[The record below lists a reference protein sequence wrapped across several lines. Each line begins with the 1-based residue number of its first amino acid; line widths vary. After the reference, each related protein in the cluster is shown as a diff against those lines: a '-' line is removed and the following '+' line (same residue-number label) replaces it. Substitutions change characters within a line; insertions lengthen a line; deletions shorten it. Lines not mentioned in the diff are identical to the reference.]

1 MKTINQILVE
11 ILKLKEENEILK
23 NENKV
28 LRNKLNIHMNNELDL
43 MLKLK
48 GFKDYIKAYA
58 FKRFFQ
64 DKYPLTSHSNS
75 NTKNASNQSISHF
88 IHNIRV

>member
-23 NENKV
+23 NENKGLRNENKGLRNENKV
-28 LRNKLNIHMNNELDL
+28 LRNELNVHMNNELDL

-48 GFKDYIKAYA
+48 GFKDYIKALEN
-58 FKRFFQ
+58 KI
-64 DKYPLTSHSNS
+64 LS
-75 NTKNASNQSISHF
+75 
-88 IHNIRV
+88 

>member
-1 MKTINQILVE
+1 MNTINEILVE

-28 LRNKLNIHMNNELDL
+28 LRNKLNVHMNNELDL

-48 GFKDYIKAYA
+48 GFKDYIKALE
-58 FKRFFQ
+58 
-64 DKYPLTSHSNS
+64 DKILS
-75 NTKNASNQSISHF
+75 
-88 IHNIRV
+88 

>member
-1 MKTINQILVE
+1 MAYVSSMSVNFGGIKMRTINQILVE

-23 NENKV
+23 NENKA

-48 GFKDYIKAYA
+48 GFKDYIKALEN
-58 FKRFFQ
+58 KILQ
-64 DKYPLTSHSNS
+64 
-75 NTKNASNQSISHF
+75 
-88 IHNIRV
+88 

>member
-28 LRNKLNIHMNNELDL
+28 LRNKLNIHMNN
-43 MLKLK
+43 
-48 GFKDYIKAYA
+48 YY
-58 FKRFFQ
+58 
-64 DKYPLTSHSNS
+64 H
-75 NTKNASNQSISHF
+75 
-88 IHNIRV
+88 

>member
-23 NENKV
+23 NENKA

-43 MLKLK
+43 MLKSK
-48 GFKDYIKAYA
+48 GFKDYIKALEN
-58 FKRFFQ
+58 KILQ
-64 DKYPLTSHSNS
+64 
-75 NTKNASNQSISHF
+75 
-88 IHNIRV
+88 

>member
-1 MKTINQILVE
+1 MAYVSSMSVNFGGIKMRTINQILVE

-23 NENKV
+23 NENKA

-48 GFKDYIKAYA
+48 GFKDYIKALEN
-58 FKRFFQ
+58 KI
-64 DKYPLTSHSNS
+64 LS
-75 NTKNASNQSISHF
+75 
-88 IHNIRV
+88 

>member
-1 MKTINQILVE
+1 MPVFWSVLGGNFLVNTINEILVE
-11 ILKLKEENEILK
+11 ILKLKKENEILK

-48 GFKDYIKAYA
+48 GFKDYIKALEN
-58 FKRFFQ
+58 KI
-64 DKYPLTSHSNS
+64 LS
-75 NTKNASNQSISHF
+75 
-88 IHNIRV
+88 

>member
-28 LRNKLNIHMNNELDL
+28 LRNELNDSYE
-43 MLKLK
+43 
-48 GFKDYIKAYA
+48 
-58 FKRFFQ
+58 
-64 DKYPLTSHSNS
+64 
-75 NTKNASNQSISHF
+75 
-88 IHNIRV
+88 

>member
-1 MKTINQILVE
+1 MAYVSSMSVNFGGVKMRTINQILVE
-11 ILKLKEENEILK
+11 ILKLKQENENLK

-48 GFKDYIKAYA
+48 GFKDYIKALEN
-58 FKRFFQ
+58 KILQ
-64 DKYPLTSHSNS
+64 
-75 NTKNASNQSISHF
+75 
-88 IHNIRV
+88 

>member
-1 MKTINQILVE
+1 MPVFWSVLRGYFLMNTINEILVE

-28 LRNKLNIHMNNELDL
+28 LRNELNIHMNNELDL

-48 GFKDYIKAYA
+48 GFKDYIKALEN
-58 FKRFFQ
+58 KILQ
-64 DKYPLTSHSNS
+64 
-75 NTKNASNQSISHF
+75 
-88 IHNIRV
+88 

>member
-28 LRNKLNIHMNNELDL
+28 LRNELNIHMNNELDL

-48 GFKDYIKAYA
+48 GFKDYIKTLEN
-58 FKRFFQ
+58 KILQ
-64 DKYPLTSHSNS
+64 
-75 NTKNASNQSISHF
+75 
-88 IHNIRV
+88 

>member
-11 ILKLKEENEILK
+11 VLKLKEENEILK

-28 LRNKLNIHMNNELDL
+28 LRNKLNVHINNELDL

-48 GFKDYIKAYA
+48 GVKDYIKALEN
-58 FKRFFQ
+58 KI
-64 DKYPLTSHSNS
+64 LS
-75 NTKNASNQSISHF
+75 
-88 IHNIRV
+88 

>member
-23 NENKV
+23 NENKGLRNENKV
-28 LRNKLNIHMNNELDL
+28 LRNKLNTHISNELDL

-48 GFKDYIKAYA
+48 GFKDYIKALEN
-58 FKRFFQ
+58 KI
-64 DKYPLTSHSNS
+64 LS
-75 NTKNASNQSISHF
+75 
-88 IHNIRV
+88 

>member
-28 LRNKLNIHMNNELDL
+28 LRNELNIHMNNELDL

-48 GFKDYIKAYA
+48 GFKDYIKTLEN
-58 FKRFFQ
+58 KI
-64 DKYPLTSHSNS
+64 LS
-75 NTKNASNQSISHF
+75 
-88 IHNIRV
+88 

>member
-1 MKTINQILVE
+1 MRTINQILVE
-11 ILKLKEENEILK
+11 ILKLKQENENLK

-48 GFKDYIKAYA
+48 GFKDYIKALE
-58 FKRFFQ
+58 
-64 DKYPLTSHSNS
+64 DKILS
-75 NTKNASNQSISHF
+75 
-88 IHNIRV
+88 

>member
-1 MKTINQILVE
+1 MRTINQILVE

-28 LRNKLNIHMNNELDL
+28 LRNELNIHMNNELDL

-48 GFKDYIKAYA
+48 GFRDYIKTLEN
-58 FKRFFQ
+58 KI
-64 DKYPLTSHSNS
+64 LS
-75 NTKNASNQSISHF
+75 
-88 IHNIRV
+88 

>member
-1 MKTINQILVE
+1 MSVFWSVLGGNFLVNTINEILVE
-11 ILKLKEENEILK
+11 ILKLKKEENEILK

-48 GFKDYIKAYA
+48 GFKDYIKALEN
-58 FKRFFQ
+58 KI
-64 DKYPLTSHSNS
+64 LS
-75 NTKNASNQSISHF
+75 
-88 IHNIRV
+88 